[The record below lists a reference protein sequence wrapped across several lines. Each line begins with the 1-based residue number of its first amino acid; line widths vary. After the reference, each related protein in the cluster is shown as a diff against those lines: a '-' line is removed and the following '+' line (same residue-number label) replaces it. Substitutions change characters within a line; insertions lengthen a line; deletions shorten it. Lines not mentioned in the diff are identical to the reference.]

1 MTNVSTHIYFQSLNA
16 LGLLLSSPG
25 LIDHSVAKGLW
36 LFQVPAFLQVI
47 SEVCFFFT
55 FLLI

>member
-47 SEVCFFFT
+47 SEVCFF
-55 FLLI
+55 LLFF